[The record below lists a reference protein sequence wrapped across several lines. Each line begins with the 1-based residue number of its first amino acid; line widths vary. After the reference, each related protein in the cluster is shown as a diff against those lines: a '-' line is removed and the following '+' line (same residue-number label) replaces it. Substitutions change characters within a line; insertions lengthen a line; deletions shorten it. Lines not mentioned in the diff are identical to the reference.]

1 MGFQDPGV
9 LLLVVVGDVGRGN
22 HDAWRPRGADL
33 ADGGRPGAADDEIR
47 RRHELWHIEDI
58 LPHVELG
65 ILLQL
70 QPLLAD
76 VGRHPPPAVGARG
89 VDVVIAAVLGLQ
101 DHEAGD
107 FFIHLP
113 GAQAPPGRDDELLLP
128 KPQRLAGGGAVAVEE
143 LAPHRRA
150 GDDDLL
156 GVGVVLLAVREGHH
170 DPIHV
175 LGHHAGGEAG
185 HGVGFVHRRG
195 DAQLGAHVERRV
207 AGIAAGAHDDVGG
220 KVPDDPLGLA
230 HGAGHMAGGGDV
242 VPDARRGELSL
253 EVGDFNGL
261 QVEALPGHQFIFH
274 AVLGADEEDPAV
286 RDALL

>member
-1 MGFQDPGV
+1 M
-9 LLLVVVGDVGRGN
+9 
-22 HDAWRPRGADL
+22 
-33 ADGGRPGAADDEIR
+33 
-47 RRHELWHIEDI
+47 
-58 LPHVELG
+58 
-65 ILLQL
+65 
-70 QPLLAD
+70 
-76 VGRHPPPAVGARG
+76 
-89 VDVVIAAVLGLQ
+89 DVVIAAVLGLQ

-128 KPQRLAGGGAVAVEE
+128 QPQRPPGGGAVAVEE
-143 LAPHRRA
+143 LASHRRA